1 MPKTVSPQILEVIQN
16 VKRKGSG
23 TITFHFH
30 GGGRQVQQIN
40 MAIFKDRN
48 GQDVALPKIVHLFND
63 LQSDLQAKYYR
74 ISS

>member
-1 MPKTVSPQILEVIQN
+1 MPKKVSPKILEVIQN
-16 VKRKGSG
+16 VKTNGSG

-40 MAIFKDRN
+40 PSIFEDERGN
-48 GQDVALPKIVHLFND
+48 DVALPKIVRLFND
-63 LQSDLQAKYYR
+63 LQSDLQAKYYV